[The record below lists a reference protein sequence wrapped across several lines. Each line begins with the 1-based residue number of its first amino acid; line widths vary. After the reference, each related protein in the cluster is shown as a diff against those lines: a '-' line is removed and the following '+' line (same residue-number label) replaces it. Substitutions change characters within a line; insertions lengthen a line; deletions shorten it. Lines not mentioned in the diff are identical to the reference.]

1 MQDIE
6 HTLEYLRDNAKKYAV
21 AKANYEH
28 LKEFRKSKKALLKIE
43 AEKQGVSQSTK
54 QEDYA
59 YSHREYLELLDG
71 LRVAC
76 EEEAR
81 HRQLMETARQRLEVW
96 RTEQANDRAERK
108 GYGL

>member
-21 AKANYEH
+21 AKASYEH

-43 AEKQGVSQSTK
+43 AEKQGITQSNK

-59 YSHREYLELLDG
+59 YSHPEYLQLLDG

-76 EEEAR
+76 EEEAK

-108 GYGL
+108 GYGA